1 MPSLLVTNDFPPK
14 LGGIQSYL
22 YELWRR
28 LPPDETTVFTTPHP
42 DAAAWDAQQPFRI
55 VRARQKV
62 LLPSAAL
69 ARDVDALAREVDA
82 DVIFLDPMLPLGL
95 IGPRLRSAPYVV
107 IAHGAE
113 ITVPATVPG
122 LRRLGRRVVRGA
134 AAVVAAGGYPARQA
148 SRITGRDV
156 RGVIVPPG
164 VDAGRFRP
172 ADEQARA
179 ESRLTFGLQPDRPLV
194 LGLSRLVPAQGLRR
208 RDRRGRGPSR
218 RAAGARGH
226 GSRPRPA
233 GATGAPERRRRDL
246 PRPDLGT
253 RPCPRSTRAP
263 TCSRCAVANDGAGAR
278 GRGLR
283 HRLPRGGRVRGS
295 VGGRTQRRRARSR
308 SSTARPAS
316 SSSRGTCTRFGSRSP
331 RSATIRRSGDRMG
344 HAARDRAV
352 GEYSYDRLVARLLPI
367 ARGDLSA
374 AGTLPR

>member
-28 LPPDETTVFTTPHP
+28 LPPGETTVFTTPHP
-42 DAAAWDAQQPFRI
+42 DAAAWDARQAFRI
-55 VRARQKV
+55 VRARPKI
-62 LLPSAAL
+62 LLPSASL
-69 ARDVDALAREVDA
+69 ARDVDALAREVGA

-122 LRRLGRRVVRGA
+122 LRGLGRRVVRGA

-148 SRITGRDV
+148 SRIADRDI

-164 VDAGRFRP
+164 VDAERFRP
-172 ADEQARA
+172 ADGQARK
-179 ESRLTFGLQPDRPLV
+179 ESRSSFGLDPDRPLV
-194 LGLSRLVPAQGLRR
+194 LGVSRLVPRKGFDVVIDAVAGLPGTQLALGGTG
-208 RDRRGRGPSR
+208 RDR
-218 RAAGARGH
+218 
-226 GSRPRPA
+226 
-233 GATGAPERRRRDL
+233 D
-246 PRPDLGT
+246 
-253 RPCPRSTRAP
+253 
-263 TCSRCAVANDGAGAR
+263 
-278 GRGLR
+278 
-283 HRLPRGGRVRGS
+283 RLE
-295 VGGRTQRRRARSR
+295 RRAR
-308 SSTARPAS
+308 
-316 SSSRGTCTRFGSRSP
+316 
-331 RSATIRRSGDRMG
+331 RSGADVTFLGRVSERDLARVYASADVFAMSCRDRWGGAEAEGFGIVFLEAAACGVPSVAGRSGGAHEAVADGETGFVVEPRDVHAVRVALGALCDDPALRARLG

-374 AGTLPR
+374 AGMLPR